1 MIPSVAFRFTKRQ
14 RLLKRAAFLQV
25 QRSGKKLH
33 AKHFI
38 VVVLRRLEQ
47 GDASADH
54 SEGRVGITVSKKV
67 GIAVKRNRIKRMV
80 REFVR
85 LNPGWLPGGC
95 DVVVIAKRSAAQ
107 LTGLADVTADLGKLD
122 KRLAQC

>member
-1 MIPSVAFRFTKRQ
+1 MAFRFSKRH

-25 QRSGKKLH
+25 QRAGRKLH

-38 VVVLRRLEQ
+38 VVVLRRMEQ
-47 GDASADH
+47 GNAEAEH
-54 SEGRVGITVSKKV
+54 NVGRVGITVSKKV
-67 GIAVKRNRIKRMV
+67 GNAVRRNRIKRLV

-85 LNPGWLPGGC
+85 LNPTWVPDGC
-95 DVVVIAKRSAAQ
+95 DVVVIGKRSAAE
-107 LTGLADVTADLGKLD
+107 LTGLAQVVADLRPLG